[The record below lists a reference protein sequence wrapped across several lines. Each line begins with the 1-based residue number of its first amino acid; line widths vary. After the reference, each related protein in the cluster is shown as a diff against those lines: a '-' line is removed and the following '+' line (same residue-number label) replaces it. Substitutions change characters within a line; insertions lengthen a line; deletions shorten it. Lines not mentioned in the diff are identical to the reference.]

1 MKLYLDEM
9 ISPTVARAL
18 RDLGYDTVAAAER
31 DALGASDA
39 AQLARAISEDRALV
53 TYNVRDYVP
62 LAKAAA
68 TAGREHCGFVLIS
81 YRALPPS
88 DLSGLVRALAALLDE
103 RPETDALA
111 DQTVFL
117 RTL

>member
-1 MKLYLDEM
+1 LKLYLDEM
-9 ISPTVARAL
+9 ISPAVARAL
-18 RDLGYDTVAAAER
+18 RDRGYDVVAAVER

-53 TYNVRDYVP
+53 TYNARDYVP

-68 TAGREHCGFVLIS
+68 SAGRELCGIILVS
-81 YRALPPS
+81 YRTLPPS
-88 DLSGLVRALAALLDE
+88 DLGGLVRALAALLDE

-111 DQTVFL
+111 NQTVFL
-117 RTL
+117 RSL

>member
-9 ISPTVARAL
+9 ISPAVARAL
-18 RDLGYDTVAAAER
+18 RDRGYDVVAAVER

-39 AQLARAISEDRALV
+39 AQLARSINEDRAMV
-53 TYNVRDYVP
+53 TYNARDFVP

-68 TAGREHCGFVLIS
+68 SAGREHCGIILIS
-81 YRALPPS
+81 YRSLPPS
-88 DLSGLVRALAALLDE
+88 DVGELVRALAALLDE

-111 DQTVFL
+111 NGTVFL
-117 RTL
+117 RAL

>member
-18 RDLGYDTVAAAER
+18 RDRGYDTVAAAER

-39 AQLARAISEDRALV
+39 GQLARAISEGRALV
-53 TYNVRDYVP
+53 TYNVRDFVP

-68 TAGREHCGFVLIS
+68 AAGREHFGIILIS
-81 YRALPPS
+81 YRSLPPS
-88 DLSGLVRALAALLDE
+88 DVGGLVRALAALLDE
-103 RPETDALA
+103 RAGPESSVN
-111 DQTVFL
+111 QTLFL
-117 RTL
+117 RAP